1 MARVE
6 LTLSLDAMIS
16 LEQKRDIN
24 VPPYPRFASN
34 LGSICKEF
42 SGTVVRWATGRI
54 QMFDRR
60 SRALVRVKQSD
71 DLSPIRRLYSAVTY
85 GSSVRTWCKSMR

>member
-16 LEQKRDIN
+16 LEQKRDVN

-85 GSSVRTWCKSMR
+85 GSFVRTWCKSMR